1 MLTSEFYAAVEF
13 CAVME
18 MLEPKKYADFTSWCE
33 LTKYQQIATE
43 NSFGLTHA
51 MGGRSIPASAIA
63 EKERGT
69 FEDST
74 FFAPGGEEIEK
85 LLLHTV
91 VSCFRRTLH
100 LKIGEHGQ
108 IWLQPVQGGKKL
120 NN

>member
-13 CAVME
+13 SAVME

-74 FFAPGGEEIEK
+74 FFAPGGEEIETWSFV
-85 LLLHTV
+85 L
-91 VSCFRRTLH
+91 
-100 LKIGEHGQ
+100 GERS
-108 IWLQPVQGGKKL
+108 I
-120 NN
+120 